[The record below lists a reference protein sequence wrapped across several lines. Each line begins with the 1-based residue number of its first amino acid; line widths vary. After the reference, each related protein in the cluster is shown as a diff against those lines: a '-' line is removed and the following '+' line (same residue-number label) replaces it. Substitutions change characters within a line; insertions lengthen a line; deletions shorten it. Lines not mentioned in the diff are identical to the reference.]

1 MRGDSRLAPIPN
13 FAVSPSPCKIKLTT
27 LHLTGVTPMPAKPKT
42 KRARRKAKY
51 EWDSDK
57 VKALREHMGLT
68 QTEFAEELGTL
79 QQTVSEWE
87 CGNHYPKGL
96 SVRMLSIIAEKANF
110 KYGEAPPKTAS

>member
-1 MRGDSRLAPIPN
+1 
-13 FAVSPSPCKIKLTT
+13 
-27 LHLTGVTPMPAKPKT
+27 MPAKPKT

-51 EWDSDK
+51 DWDSTR
-57 VKALREHMGLT
+57 VKALRDHMGLT

-96 SVRMLSIIAEKANF
+96 SVKMLSIVAEKANF
-110 KYGEAPPKTAS
+110 KYGEDPSKTAS